1 MKEKDIKNHIFCLKI
16 KIYIFKMTHVDLIE
30 LIEKEK
36 QKRIQWIKW
45 IYNLYYPY

>member
-1 MKEKDIKNHIFCLKI
+1 
-16 KIYIFKMTHVDLIE
+16 MTHVDLIE

-36 QKRIQWIKW
+36 QKRIQWIKF